1 MAVNSNTY
9 CSSPYSEIRINSDG
23 SFNYCHAAYGK
34 NLPPEDHISKVTVD
48 EYFNN
53 SITVNQVKQTI
64 EGGSAVSRCSE
75 CYDTEKLNLV
85 SFRQRRNLQH
95 GVFTGADFHQSLEE
109 SPVWQNRAIKL
120 KPKLYHISF
129 SNICNMACLM
139 CNADH
144 SSLLA
149 TTLKQAKLIDVT
161 TPTLRDWTQGPA
173 WQQLCD
179 HLLGNDEIVCL
190 HIMGGEPFFSKRFKE
205 LLKLLDQHNHTD
217 FHFTVV
223 TNGSVYDEELIP
235 ILLKFKSVAIEIS
248 IEGVT
253 NANDYIRH
261 NSNTNEILAN
271 IKKWCSHRSSTFDV
285 VLRSIPQALSVLH
298 YDELLTFALSENLII
313 DSNALHNPSYLKA
326 NILPQHLKQIVKDK
340 LSKFIADDISFS
352 IHDINARDNSRVNAA
367 IRNNASRVL
376 AQLDE
381 PCDDVELARTQFANY
396 CSKYDGARNYHI
408 KDYIPELL
416 DFMNMCKYEPS
427 TN

>member
-1 MAVNSNTY
+1 MAVNINTY

-34 NLPPEDHISKVTVD
+34 NLPLEDHISKITVD
-48 EYFNN
+48 EYFTN
-53 SITVNQVKQTI
+53 SNTVTQVKQTI
-64 EGGSAVSRCSE
+64 ENGGKVSRCSE

-95 GVFTGADFHQSLEE
+95 GIFTGLDFQQSLEE
-109 SPVWQNRAIKL
+109 STVWQTRAAKL

-179 HLLGNDEIVCL
+179 HLLSNDEIVCL

-248 IEGVT
+248 IEGIT
-253 NANDYIRH
+253 AANDYIRH
-261 NSNTNEILAN
+261 NSNTAEILAN
-271 IKKWCSHRSSTFDV
+271 IKKWCSLRSSTFDV
-285 VLRSIPQALSVLH
+285 VLRTIPQALSVLH
-298 YDELLTFALSENLII
+298 YDELLQFAQDENLII
-313 DSNALHNPSYLKA
+313 DSNALHNPAYLKV
-326 NILPQHLKQIVKDK
+326 NVLPDDLKQIVKDK
-340 LSKFIADDISFS
+340 LGKFIKDEVKFS
-352 IHDINARDNSRVNAA
+352 IHDVNTRDNSRVSAA
-367 IRNNASRVL
+367 IRNNALRVL

-381 PCDDVELARTQFANY
+381 YCDNTELARTQFANY
-396 CSKYDGARNYHI
+396 CKQYDGVRNYHI
-408 KDYIPELL
+408 KDYIPELA
-416 DFMNMCKYEPS
+416 DFMKEYKYES
-427 TN
+427 GTN